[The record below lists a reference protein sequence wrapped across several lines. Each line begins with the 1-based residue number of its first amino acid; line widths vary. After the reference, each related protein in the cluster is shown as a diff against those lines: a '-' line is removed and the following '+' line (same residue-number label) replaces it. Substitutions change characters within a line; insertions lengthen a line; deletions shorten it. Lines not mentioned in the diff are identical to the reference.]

1 MNKQLDVT
9 KFEPKFHESWW
20 PKMKEFFEGEDAYK
34 IYQYLKLRSNKGIDI
49 LPVPADTFKAFS
61 KCRFNDLSVVI
72 VGMEP
77 YSTLKNNKVI
87 ADGLAF
93 SNSYTGDIEVQPS
106 LTYLWHGIKNDLKLE
121 KLRYSTNLDF
131 LSEQGVLLL
140 NSSLTVEKMR
150 IESHLKLSRD
160 VFPTSNLWD
169 YFQKHLFQNV
179 LYGTTGIVYILMG
192 AYAKKLKKYINP
204 LGNYILETD
213 HPSFAA
219 RNKNED
225 WMVDNV
231 FSKTAKILKANNNI
245 EIYWDYDEFLDKSL
259 PF

>member
-1 MNKQLDVT
+1 MSNKLEIS

-20 PKMKEFFEGEDAYK
+20 PTMKEFFEGEDAYNL
-34 IYQYLKLRSNKGIDI
+34 YQYLKFRSNKGIDI
-49 LPVPADTFKAFS
+49 FPAPPDTFRAFS
-61 KCRFNDLSVVI
+61 KCTLTDLSVVI

-77 YSTLKNNKVI
+77 YSTVKNGKII

-93 SNSYTGDIEVQPS
+93 SNSYTGDIEMQPS
-106 LTYLWHGIKNDLKLE
+106 LKYLWHGIQNDLKLE
-121 KLRYSTNLDF
+121 KLKYSTDLDF
-131 LSEQGVLLL
+131 LSEQGILLL
-140 NSSLTVEKMR
+140 NTSLTVEKNR
-150 IESHLKLSRD
+150 IESHLKLSKD
-160 VFPTSNLWD
+160 VFPTANLWES
-169 YFQKHLFQNV
+169 FQKHLFQNV
-179 LYGTTGIVYILMG
+179 LYSTTGIVYILMG

-219 RNKNED
+219 RNRNEE
-225 WMVDNV
+225 WLADNV